1 MLENQAPLA
10 IIESMKKNTP
20 YQITSVHKQVLST
33 KTVPGEPSVIKI
45 GVRVYFT
52 GSLRACKL
60 HVSCGA
66 LLKQQE
72 ILDMT
77 YKSRSHMIR
86 QVCV

>member
-1 MLENQAPLA
+1 MLEKKNQPA
-10 IIESMKKNTP
+10 IIESMKNDNT
-20 YQITSVHKQVLST
+20 YRITSVHKQVLST

-77 YKSRSHMIR
+77 YKSRSHMIS
-86 QVCV
+86 QVYA